1 MKPKFTFR
9 TKGGVRILSVRLSP
23 RGAATPQEWR
33 LAIAKIT
40 TSRRLHGR
48 TPLIIDEEGLPAGV
62 VGALTQRVYS
72 APWVAAG
79 DPRQGAVV
87 IAVSYGTDR
96 RVGDIIPFPG

>member
-1 MKPKFTFR
+1 MKPKFTFW
-9 TKGGVRILSVRLSP
+9 TKGGVRILSVRLPP

-40 TSRRLHGR
+40 SRLHGR
-48 TPLIIDEEGLPAGV
+48 TSLIIDEEGLPAGV
-62 VGALTQRVYS
+62 VGALTMRAYS

-87 IAVSYGTDR
+87 IAVSYDTDH
-96 RVGDIIPFPG
+96 RVGDIIPFPE